1 MSKETSGSDTFLR
14 WSRAILVLAIISG
27 IGFFVY
33 TSATHEN
40 AKHPFKLGLDL
51 AGGSHLVY
59 EADVTKIDPK
69 EVPKLMDTLRE
80 LIEKRVNAFG
90 VSEPV
95 VQVESSSF
103 VSDTKSHRLVIEL
116 PGVTDIAAAIDEIGK
131 TPLLEFKLM
140 DKQKAAEQET
150 IKKLQASLGGSA
162 SSSGAVVGNIRV
174 NGEAVKEESPF
185 VDTGLTGRYLET
197 ATLEFSGGRAGDVA
211 NDPMVSVKFNEEGTK
226 LFADI
231 TTKHSGEQ
239 LGIFLDGELLSAPVI
254 NEPITGGKAVISG
267 KFTVDEAQALAK
279 SLSFGALPVPISLA
293 STQTIDA
300 TLGAGVVHQSILAG
314 MFGFLLITLLMVGW
328 YRVPGLVACAA
339 LISYV
344 LISLAI
350 FLLVPV
356 TFTAAGLA
364 GLVLSIGIAVDAN
377 VLVFERLKEEFRS
390 GKGSREAI
398 EIGFSR
404 AWSAIRDSHVT
415 GLISAVVLF
424 WFGTAMIKGFA
435 LVFAFGIIISL
446 ISAITITRTML
457 LILPDV
463 KREDSG
469 IWPYLFGTGLTK
481 K

>member
-1 MSKETSGSDTFLR
+1 
-14 WSRAILVLAIISG
+14 
-27 IGFFVY
+27 
-33 TSATHEN
+33 
-40 AKHPFKLGLDL
+40 
-51 AGGSHLVY
+51 
-59 EADVTKIDPK
+59 
-69 EVPKLMDTLRE
+69 
-80 LIEKRVNAFG
+80 
-90 VSEPV
+90 
-95 VQVESSSF
+95 
-103 VSDTKSHRLVIEL
+103 
-116 PGVTDIAAAIDEIGK
+116 
-131 TPLLEFKLM
+131 
-140 DKQKAAEQET
+140 
-150 IKKLQASLGGSA
+150 
-162 SSSGAVVGNIRV
+162 
-174 NGEAVKEESPF
+174 
-185 VDTGLTGRYLET
+185 
-197 ATLEFSGGRAGDVA
+197 
-211 NDPMVSVKFNEEGTK
+211 
-226 LFADI
+226 
-231 TTKHSGEQ
+231 
-239 LGIFLDGELLSAPVI
+239 
-254 NEPITGGKAVISG
+254 
-267 KFTVDEAQALAK
+267 
-279 SLSFGALPVPISLA
+279 
-293 STQTIDA
+293 
-300 TLGAGVVHQSILAG
+300 
-314 MFGFLLITLLMVGW
+314 MVGW

-457 LILPDV
+457 LVLPDV
-463 KREDSG
+463 KRADDG